1 MKIFKFLLSTVV
13 FLLSVSFSFAQPCSS
28 GCTII
33 VSSETSVNYTIGTGE
48 QLCITS
54 TGIISG
60 NITLN
65 GGAICNQGLIQS
77 PSFVINNG
85 TIDNYGTISQSNV
98 LELKNASILKNW
110 SGGIIKVSQ
119 QLIVGNDASYLA
131 ERDAKFTVYPFPIM
145 ALIANAGSAQTIC
158 SSTSATL
165 GGQPTAVGGT
175 GPYTY
180 SWAPSTGLD
189 YTNIANPIAKPTS
202 TTTYTL
208 TVTDALGRIK
218 ASTVALTVI
227 ASPVAN
233 AGSAQTVCKGVT
245 VNLGGSP
252 SASGGTA
259 PYKYKWTL
267 YEGLNNDSIANPTA
281 NPNYTTTYVL
291 TVVDNN
297 KCYGTSSA
305 VITVRPDLAV
315 FAGKDTTI
323 LKRDT
328 MLLGGYPTAS
338 YGTPPYTYSWSPN
351 TALNSTTIANPK
363 ASPSSNTTYIVTV
376 NDAGGCGSKKDT
388 VVVAVD
394 PNPKVFAG
402 PDVKICRNDTVT
414 LGKEPAA
421 KGGTLPYT
429 YSWSPST
436 GLASTSIANPNAS
449 PATTTSYTLTV
460 TDGASVIRKD
470 TVVVTVN
477 AIPTV
482 NAGSDINTSVSA
494 VTLGGSPAA
503 TGGMPP
509 YIYKW
514 TPKNSATVDYVSN
527 PYVIVE
533 DTTTFT
539 LTVIDSNGCK
549 GVDAVIVNFN
559 NIKGSSCNLDSCT
572 WIVEGNSSTNYTI
585 GSGQKLC
592 INSGGKVTGT
602 ITLNSGGRICNSGTF
617 QPASFTFNGGVIT
630 NNTTGNAK
638 ITGSM
643 TVPSG
648 GGIVNDGYFEITST
662 FQTNSGSSF
671 LNKGNIVVQGTLPVK
686 TASFTNYGSISLNSK
701 SLTITSPGTLINEG
715 TILGIDTLKNSS
727 TLKMGDYG
735 IIFTKHYYNYASA
748 VTQKVTSGSSTY
760 GEIVVCTRTE
770 NYGQINDSIDIC
782 DQSPSAGPVYL
793 DVNSGTVQSSVRY
806 CLNSTKIKGVSEV
819 CGTCP
824 TLTVTRTGC
833 AGDIITFSAKSTKL
847 FDTYEFFKNG
857 VSVQKGEDANY
868 TSTTPSVAG
877 DVIMVTATSYSTP
890 CKKITSDVTVPSK
903 PTVSISG
910 STVANPSVTLTA
922 SGADTYKWTTTDGTV
937 LSTTGALM
945 ITPDV
950 TTTYILYGTL
960 TNGCFNTASVEV
972 SKPLQLNAST
982 QNPSFTEG
990 ATGSISVNITGG
1002 KLPFTYLWS
1011 TGSTAPVLTSTSAN
1025 TTYSVTITDAN
1036 NQTANLS
1043 VTTGYAVSWGHSSG
1057 IITSGSDISK
1067 TAAGDAWGTAGTSSS
1082 TVIGNGQNGWLEFTY
1097 SSNTDTYSAGLGTS
1111 DNNGQADA
1119 IGYSYRV
1126 VQNGLFIYESG
1137 VQKAVFFGSGM
1148 PKVGDVLRIERI
1160 GSNINYKKNGV
1171 VYYTTAVSPSAVL
1184 VANTAIYNSGGII
1197 KGIGGGFTDFPATE
1211 YHQID
1216 ELMIPTD
1223 PFPICNGDKKRNFV
1237 QTITYDLAGNKA
1249 SEKKIYSDY
1258 LGRQIQTQTRSLT
1271 DNNVLTTQT
1280 LYDLYGRAVL
1290 NTLSAPIYQ
1299 SDMCYKENFI
1309 TNSSGASYSNA
1320 DFNVPNYTKSP
1331 VILWSGEVDRP
1342 KGVGNATPNTLG
1354 WYYSNN
1360 NTDERFVPA
1369 SAFPYKRIEYDD
1381 NNIGA
1386 IKRATLAGDAFV
1398 MGNGL
1403 EAHSYNVSTLNEL
1416 DYLYGKNKCWI
1427 VENYS
1432 DPNYDG
1438 QGTITPAAITS
1449 DYRIYKSISIDQNGQ
1464 EIVNFEDMQGEIVA
1478 SCLSGQVNGSNVK
1491 TTAVS
1496 RIFTNAAYAD
1506 IHLPKGCESSLLLN
1520 NGGTYTI
1527 FDLKKGTYV
1536 KFSNGSTQFTGTTPI
1551 LPAGIYRI
1559 TPLGGQQLSISQNV
1573 NYYNFSINYYD
1584 KAGRLSLKVPPEG
1597 IDPSYT
1603 PTTGSNPVHK
1613 MITSTNYNSIGSIT
1627 STITSEGGVTLYLYR
1642 NDGKIKFSQ
1651 NAKQRASN
1659 SNAGLRKYSYFNYDA
1674 IGRVIETGEY
1684 DPTLSGGSPVYYFD
1698 KLLPGT
1704 STPGAGYTAV
1714 STILETGTLADR
1726 CTQQTFSAYDVS
1738 MSPPLGYTQN
1748 YLKNKIS
1755 RTWNAASM
1763 SWYGYDEL
1771 GRTIW
1776 YVQQIQDMPSVGNT
1790 TVKTINYK
1798 YNVNGSVSEVVFQKE
1813 VPAEDFYHY
1822 YEYDTDQRLK
1832 KVLTSSDAGQTKQ
1845 ELSSYYYYR
1854 HGALKRIELGNKTQ
1868 GLDYIYTINGWL
1880 KSINNPELLSQKDPG
1895 KDGIP
1900 GGVGKLQ
1907 ADLFGMTLDYFA
1919 GDYLRANTQVQT
1931 YDTPWSIDT
1940 PPGPYYS
1947 RNLYNGTVKG
1957 LRWNTAIPSGAPTG
1971 INYTSNQLMYAY
1983 FYDEKYQLKTATFGV
1998 ITNPGILNGE
2008 DYVPGNGSPMQQMY
2022 GYKGPIFA
2030 AKDDYKVSN
2039 ISYDLNGNI
2048 KTLNRNGFA
2057 IVGVRNTDM
2066 DQLAYNYNTSGGR
2079 LINNRLKN
2087 VTDAITANVYNALE
2101 FKSGQTSGVD
2111 NYKYDQIGQQTEDN
2125 SSDPAFS
2132 DYDVYGRVTAVYSN
2146 SAKTNLKAKFTYDE
2160 KGTRLKKTDING
2172 TDTWYIN
2179 DASGVAVSVYEKTT
2193 GNAIQQKE
2201 VMLIGSK
2208 REGVHLVNSNI
2219 DVFELSDNTGNVRAT
2234 YSTTINS
2241 NIKTYYDKEY
2251 KDDYLFN
2258 YNGSIDYTVNHT
2270 TSPANKTAS
2279 VKINSQQPYGPVLKF
2294 SVKAGQTISGSFYF
2308 KTSGTGP
2315 LDAMLVIAV
2324 EDEVTHQLLSWH
2336 PERIAM
2342 GNAPYWQQTLFY
2354 NYSIPSSGLVSIY
2367 PWNNDAV
2374 QTVWFDELELTL
2386 SSGAGVPVAGLTGMS
2401 DYYPHGSII
2410 PGRNY
2415 TGSYSYRYSYQGQ
2428 FAEKDPETN
2437 KNSFQL
2443 RQYDAL
2449 LGRWMAPDPLNQHP
2463 SPYLSMSNNPIN
2475 FIDPSGGDDG
2485 WVPDGCG
2492 GYTYDSNPNVGVA
2505 TVEWKSGGGTWV
2517 GGANGEITGFFNLRP
2532 VEVGSDYAHF
2542 YQKPWYKSLVK
2553 SGDNFNEGIRR
2564 TIEDIGDGKFD
2575 KVLRQM
2581 TAYGPGGMVAPGGA
2595 GTGTVAGRVFWCG
2608 GDEAMAL
2615 ANAHAMSTGRI
2626 TLGMTRAGRNLVRLI
2641 ETRNIPWSEAKP
2653 MWERL
2658 SRIYAKGAQG
2668 EVHFI
2673 GTEYPGSIWM
2683 EVEKPILINNGVS
2696 IIYY

>member
-1 MKIFKFLLSTVV
+1 MKIFKFLVSTVT
-13 FLLSVSFSFAQPCSS
+13 FLLAVSFSLAQPCST

-33 VSSETSVNYTIGTGE
+33 ISSETSVDYTIGAGD

-54 TGIISG
+54 TGIVSG
-60 NITLN
+60 NITMN

-85 TIDNYGTISQSNV
+85 TIDNYGTISQSNI
-98 LELKNASILKNW
+98 LELKNTSILNNW

-119 QLIVGNDASYLA
+119 QLIIGNDASYLA
-131 ERDAKFTVYPFPIM
+131 ERGAQLIVYPFPVM
-145 ALIANAGSAQTIC
+145 ALIVNAGSAQTIC

-175 GPYTY
+175 SPYVY

-189 YTNIANPIAKPTS
+189 NTNIANPIAKPTS

-218 ASTVALTVI
+218 TSTVALTVI
-227 ASPVAN
+227 SSPVAN
-233 AGSAQTVCKGVT
+233 AGSAQTVCKGAT
-245 VNLGGSP
+245 VNLGASP

-267 YEGLNNDSIANPTA
+267 YEGLNNDSVANPTA
-281 NPNYTTTYVL
+281 NPLYTTTYVL
-291 TVVDNN
+291 TIVDNN

-305 VITVRPDLAV
+305 VITVRPELTV

-338 YGTPPYTYSWSPN
+338 YGTPPYTYSWSPS
-351 TALNSTTIANPK
+351 TALNSTTVANPK

-388 VVVAVD
+388 VVVTVD
-394 PNPKVFAG
+394 PNPKAFAG
-402 PDVKICRNDTVT
+402 PDAKICRNDTVT
-414 LGKEPAA
+414 LGSEPAA
-421 KGGTLPYT
+421 KGGTLPYA

-436 GLASTSIANPNAS
+436 GLTSVSIANPKAS
-449 PATTTSYTLTV
+449 PSTTTSYTLTV
-460 TDGASVIRKD
+460 TDGASVVRKD

-482 NAGSDINTSVSA
+482 NAGSDINTYISG
-494 VTLGGSPAA
+494 VTLGGTPAA

-509 YIYKW
+509 YTYKW
-514 TPKNSATVDYVSN
+514 TPKNSATVDYVPN

-533 DTTTFT
+533 DTTTFM

-549 GVDAVIVNFN
+549 GVDVAIVNFN
-559 NIKGSSCNLDSCT
+559 NITGSSCNLDSCT

-602 ITLNSGGRICNSGTF
+602 ITLNSGGRICNSGTLL
-617 QPASFTFNGGVIT
+617 PASFTFNGGVIT
-630 NNTTGNAK
+630 NNATGNAK
-638 ITGSM
+638 VTGSL

-648 GGIVNDGYFEITST
+648 GGVVNDGYFEITSN
-662 FQTNSGSSF
+662 FQTNSGSSL
-671 LNKGNIVVQGTLPVK
+671 LNKGNIVVLGTMPVK
-686 TASFTNYGSISLNSK
+686 TASFTNYGSISLYTK
-701 SLTITSPGTLINEG
+701 SLTITSPGVLINEG

-735 IIFTKHYYNYASA
+735 IIFTKHYYNYASS

-833 AGDIITFSAKSTKL
+833 EGDIITFSAKSTKQ
-847 FDTYEFFKNG
+847 FDIYEFFKNG
-857 VSVQKGEDANY
+857 VSVQKGPDANY
-868 TSTTPSVAG
+868 TSTTPSIAG
-877 DVIMVTATSYSTP
+877 DLIAVTATSFSTP
-890 CKKITSDVTVPSK
+890 CKKMTSDVTVPAK

-922 SGADTYKWTTTDGTV
+922 SGANTYKWTTTDGTV

-945 ITPDV
+945 ITPEV
-950 TTTYILYGTL
+950 TTTYLLYGT
-960 TNGCFNTASVEV
+960 TTSTGCYDTAIVEV

-1011 TGSTAPVLTSTSAN
+1011 NGSTAPVLTSTLAN

-1057 IITSGSDISK
+1057 VSTSGSDISK
-1067 TAAGDAWGTAGTSSS
+1067 TAVGDAWGTAGTSSS
-1082 TVIGNGQNGWLEFTY
+1082 TVIGNAQNGWLEFTY
-1097 SSNTDTYSAGLGTS
+1097 SSYTDTYSAGLGTS

-1148 PKVGDVLRIERI
+1148 PKIGDVLRIERV

-1171 VYYTTAVSPSAVL
+1171 TYFTTAVSPSAVL

-1211 YHQID
+1211 YHKID
-1216 ELMIPTD
+1216 DLMIATD
-1223 PFPICNGDKKRNFV
+1223 PFPICNGDKKRNFI
-1237 QTITYDLAGNKA
+1237 QTINYDMAGNKV
-1249 SEKKIYSDY
+1249 SETKTYADY
-1258 LGRQIQTQTRSLT
+1258 LGRQIQKQTRSLT
-1271 DNNVLTTQT
+1271 DNNVLTNQT
-1280 LYDLYGRAVL
+1280 LYDSYGRAIL

-1299 SDMCYKENFI
+1299 TDMCYKENFI
-1309 TNSSGASYSNA
+1309 TNASGANYSNA
-1320 DFNVPNYTKSP
+1320 DFNVQNYTKSP
-1331 VILWSGEVDRP
+1331 LILWSGEVDRP

-1369 SAFPYKRIEYDD
+1369 SAFPYTRVEYDD

-1386 IKRATLAGDAFV
+1386 TKRATLAGDAFS
-1398 MGNGL
+1398 MGNGF
-1403 EAHSYNVSTLNEL
+1403 EVHNYEVSALNEL
-1416 DYLYGKNKCWI
+1416 DYLYGKNKSWI
-1427 VENYS
+1427 IENYT

-1438 QGTITPAAITS
+1438 QGTITPSAIPA
-1449 DYRIYKSISIDQNGQ
+1449 DYRVYKSVSIDQNGQ
-1464 EIVNFEDMQGEIVA
+1464 EVVNFVSMQGKLLA

-1491 TTAVS
+1491 TTAVN
-1496 RIFTNAAYAD
+1496 RIFYNTAYAD

-1527 FDLKKGTYV
+1527 FDLKKSVYV
-1536 KFSNGSTQFTGTTPI
+1536 KFSNGTQYTGTTPT
-1551 LPAGIYRI
+1551 LSAGVYRI
-1559 TPLGGQQLSISQNV
+1559 TPLSGQQLSISQNV

-1584 KAGRLSLKVPPEG
+1584 KAGRLSLTVPPEG
-1597 IDPSYT
+1597 IDPAYT
-1603 PTTGSNPVHK
+1603 PTTGANPVHK
-1613 MITSTNYNSIGSIT
+1613 MISTTNYNSIGWAT
-1627 STITSEGGVTLYLYR
+1627 STITPEDGITMYIYR
-1642 NDGKIKFSQ
+1642 NDGRLRFSQ

-1659 SNAGLRKYSYFNYDA
+1659 ANAGLRKFSYINYDA
-1674 IGRVIETGEY
+1674 AGRIIETGEY
-1684 DPTLSGGSPVYYFD
+1684 DPTLSGASPVYYFD
-1698 KLLPGT
+1698 KLLAGT
-1704 STPGAGYTAV
+1704 STPGAGYTAA
-1714 STILETGTLADR
+1714 STILETGSLADR
-1726 CTQQTFSAYDVS
+1726 CTQQTYSAYDVS
-1738 MSPPLGYTQN
+1738 MSPPLSYTQN
-1748 YLKNKIS
+1748 YLKERVS

-1771 GRTIW
+1771 GRITW
-1776 YVQQIQDMPSVGNT
+1776 YVQQIQNMPSAGNT

-1798 YNVNGSVSEVVFQKE
+1798 YNVNGFVSEVAYQKE

-1822 YEYDTDQRLK
+1822 YEYDADQRLK
-1832 KVLTSSDAGQTKQ
+1832 RVLTSSDAGQTKQ
-1845 ELSSYYYYR
+1845 ELTSYYYYR
-1854 HGALKRIELGNKTQ
+1854 HGPIKRVELGNKTQ

-1880 KSINNPELLSQKDPG
+1880 KSINNPELSTQKDPG

-1900 GGVGKLQ
+1900 GGLWKTQ
-1907 ADLFGMTLDYFA
+1907 SDLFGMTLDYYA
-1919 GDYLRANTQVQT
+1919 GDYSRANTQVQT

-1947 RNLYNGTVKG
+1947 RNLYNGVAKGQRWKTV
-1957 LRWNTAIPSGAPTG
+1957 IPGSAPTG

-1998 ITNPGILNGE
+1998 ITSPGSLNGE
-2008 DYVPGNGSPMQQMY
+2008 DYVSGNGTPMQQMY

-2030 AKDDYKVSN
+2030 AKNDYKVSN
-2039 ISYDLNGNI
+2039 LLYDLNGNI
-2048 KTLNRNGFA
+2048 KALTRNGFE
-2057 IVGVRNTDM
+2057 ISGIRNTDM
-2066 DQLAYNYNTSGGR
+2066 DQLIYNYNTSSGR
-2079 LINNRLKN
+2079 LINNKLRN
-2087 VTDAITANVYNALE
+2087 VTDAITSTVYNAFE
-2101 FKSGQTSGVD
+2101 FKPGQTSGSD

-2125 SSDPAFS
+2125 SSDPGFT

-2146 SAKTNLKAKFTYDE
+2146 SAKTTLKAKFLYDE
-2160 KGTRLKKTDING
+2160 RGVRLKKTDVNG

-2179 DASGVAVSVYEKTT
+2179 DASGTTLSIYEKTT

-2201 VMLIGSK
+2201 VMLMADR
-2208 REGVHLVNSNI
+2208 REGVRFVNSNTDI
-2219 DVFELSDNTGNVRAT
+2219 YELTDNVENVRAT
-2234 YSTTINS
+2234 YKTTVNS

-2258 YNGSIDYTVNHT
+2258 YNGSIDYTVNHIA
-2270 TSPANKTAS
+2270 SPANKIAS
-2279 VKINSQQPYGPVLKF
+2279 VKVNTQQPYGPVLKF
-2294 SVKAGQTISGSFYF
+2294 AVKAGQTISGSYYF

-2324 EDEVTHQLLSWH
+2324 EDEVTHQLLSWY
-2336 PERIAM
+2336 PIRISM
-2342 GNAPYWQQTLFY
+2342 GNAPYWQQAQFFDYL
-2354 NYSIPSSGLVSIY
+2354 IPSSGLVSIY
-2367 PWNNDAV
+2367 PWNNDPI

-2386 SSGAGVPVAGLTGMS
+2386 SSGAGVPVAELTGMS

-2415 TGSYSYRYSYQGQ
+2415 TGSNSYRYSYQGQ
-2428 FAEKDPETN
+2428 YAEKDPEIN
-2437 KNSFQL
+2437 KNNFEL

-2449 LGRWMAPDPLNQHP
+2449 LGRWSATDPSLQFS
-2463 SPYLSMSNNPIN
+2463 SPYVGMGNNPIN
-2475 FIDPSGGDDG
+2475 GIDPDGADWFIPEGGDQSQAQWIDNAG
-2485 WVPDGCG
+2485 VNDAPKGMMWLG
-2492 GYTYDSNPNVGVA
+2492 G
-2505 TVEWKSGGGTWV
+2505 E
-2517 GGANGEITGFFNLRP
+2517 
-2532 VEVGSDYAHF
+2532 
-2542 YQKPWYKSLVK
+2542 
-2553 SGDNFNEGIRR
+2553 NF
-2564 TIEDIGDGKFD
+2564 KFD
-2575 KVLRQM
+2575 GGLLKVVTVVGQR
-2581 TAYGPGGMVAPGGA
+2581 GPAKTPVKVDKPVVKPPVKLTNPPGK
-2595 GTGTVAGRVFWCG
+2595 G
-2608 GDEAMAL
+2608 GDEAAIAL
-2615 ANAHAMSTGRI
+2615 KYPGVDKRFYGVGEGKVDCSQFCGEVASQSGYQLPRVATDQAKWYKDNGVWVTKLSDVQVGDHIYWLRNKAGDYHTGVITQVKPTLQVTHATVRKYEKPAII
-2626 TLGMTRAGRNLVRLI
+2626 TNNIGSNGVIEHWEFPFVGAGR
-2641 ETRNIPWSEAKP
+2641 PK
-2653 MWERL
+2653 
-2658 SRIYAKGAQG
+2658 
-2668 EVHFI
+2668 
-2673 GTEYPGSIWM
+2673 
-2683 EVEKPILINNGVS
+2683 
-2696 IIYY
+2696 